1 MKKYSVI
8 CLLGAF
14 FFLAFK
20 ASDYFEISKNLEIF
34 ADVYKEINTSYVDE
48 VEPGELIR
56 AAIDGM
62 LNSLDRKSVV

>member
-1 MKKYSVI
+1 M
-8 CLLGAF
+8 
-14 FFLAFK
+14 
-20 ASDYFEISKNLEIF
+20 EIF

-62 LNSLDRKSVV
+62 LNSLDPYTDFYSEAQVEDYKYQDDGNLCWFWFIY